1 MDELVL
7 CCCSLFSTPFQHHIK
22 MKDKIKLIGKFEGYE
37 VKFSIEPDTPLD
49 EMLKYLEAFLKGI
62 GYQFGNLNW
71 TFEES
76 EN

>member
-1 MDELVL
+1 
-7 CCCSLFSTPFQHHIK
+7 

-49 EMLKYLEAFLKGI
+49 EMVKYLETFLKGI